1 MSPERR
7 IQTRGRLFTLVVAA
21 LCLSAVF
28 GGAVAATTPAGR
40 VLVVTDATT
49 GERLLATPVENDTVV
64 ALEYTHSVE
73 ESRVLDAY
81 VVRGDSLVM
90 TRMEFETYGWGL
102 PARASVSTDNGSF
115 VFDPTFAS
123 EAFVVKP
130 GRIANHTLHVGSD
143 SYDLVALSDA
153 RAVRLSIERR
163 SVLNAAIDALD
174 RDHRYYNTMRHSSPS
189 ST

>member
-1 MSPERR
+1 MSPKLR
-7 IQTRGRLFTLVVAA
+7 IQRRSRLFTLAIVI

-28 GGAVAATTPAGR
+28 AGAVAATTPAGR
-40 VLVVTDATT
+40 VLVVTDTTT
-49 GERLLATPVENDTVV
+49 GERLLTTPVENDTVV

-102 PARASVSTDNGSF
+102 PAQAPVSTDNGSF

-130 GRIANHTLHVGSD
+130 GQIANHTLHVGSD
-143 SYDLVALSDA
+143 SYDLVALSDE

-174 RDHRYYNTMRHSSPS
+174 RDHRYYNATLF
-189 ST
+189 T